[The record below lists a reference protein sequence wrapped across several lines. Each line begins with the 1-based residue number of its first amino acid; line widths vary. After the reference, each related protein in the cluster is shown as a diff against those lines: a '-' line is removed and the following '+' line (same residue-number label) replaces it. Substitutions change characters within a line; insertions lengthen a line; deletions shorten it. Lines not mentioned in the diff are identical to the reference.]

1 MKHVYITVCIVGMCL
16 LCVNIVNGKE
26 LLGVQHNVEER
37 TIVPYPM
44 PYSKPTTDS
53 PVINIEKMPYT
64 QEHEGQLHIMPY
76 FNIGP
81 NQNGRGIGTEFG
93 LRFGFFR
100 SHGLGFGI
108 NLF

>member
-53 PVINIEKMPYT
+53 
-64 QEHEGQLHIMPY
+64 Q
-76 FNIGP
+76 
-81 NQNGRGIGTEFG
+81 
-93 LRFGFFR
+93 
-100 SHGLGFGI
+100 
-108 NLF
+108 